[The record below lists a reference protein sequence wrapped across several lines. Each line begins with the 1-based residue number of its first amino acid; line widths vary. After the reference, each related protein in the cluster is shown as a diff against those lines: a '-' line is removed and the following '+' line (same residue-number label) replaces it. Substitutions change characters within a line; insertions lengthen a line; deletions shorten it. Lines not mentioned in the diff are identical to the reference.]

1 VRLSGAPRLLDAG
14 FIAEH
19 THGFDEFAT
28 AMRATTWQEVEGH
41 AQLSRA
47 AIEAAARL
55 RIPCDV
61 YLRDSGNW

>member
-1 VRLSGAPRLLDAG
+1 VFDAG
-14 FIAEH
+14 FIAKH
-19 THGFDEFAT
+19 THGFDELAT

-47 AIEAAARL
+47 ALEAAARL

-61 YLRDSGNW
+61 YLRGTGNRG